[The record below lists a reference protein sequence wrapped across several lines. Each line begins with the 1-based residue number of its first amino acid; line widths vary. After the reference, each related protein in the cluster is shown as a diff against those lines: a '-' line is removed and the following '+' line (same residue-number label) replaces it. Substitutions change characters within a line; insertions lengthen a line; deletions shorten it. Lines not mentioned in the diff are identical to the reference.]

1 MNNDLMYN
9 LKVLFCVIMGFA
21 FFAAPWFVQNTL
33 YLLGRLIF
41 RKSKSHKIYTACFFL
56 NCIILF
62 FLFQYQSNENLKN
75 MEEPFDAFNDLI
87 LLIFWTPSFLA
98 VLISCLVREISCLVR
113 EHKAK
118 KSEKSNE
125 EITEENKE
133 FEEIQELKED

>member
-9 LKVLFCVIMGFA
+9 LKLLFSEIMVLT
-21 FFAAPWFVQNTL
+21 FFAVPWFVQNTL

-75 MEEPFDAFNDLI
+75 MEEPFDAFDDLI
-87 LLIFWTPSFLA
+87 LLIIWTPSFLA
-98 VLISCLVREISCLVR
+98 VLISCLVR